1 MIRIRKPDA
10 GNTACCWPDILSYM
24 QPEVSSWIVLAH
36 LLRPQGRKGE
46 LLAELLTDFP
56 DRFDGREDLFMAKPE
71 FRGGRAEARSVRVIS
86 SWLPVGK
93 NRGRIVLQFAGVDT
107 ISDAESLVGLDVIVP
122 ENGRVS
128 LDEDSAYVSDLVGF
142 AVFDNET
149 LVGEVTGVEFPASS
163 EGVRLED
170 VPSLLEVRSEGGDE
184 ILIPYVK
191 AFLKSVDLVARRI
204 VLSLPAGLVDVNR

>member
-1 MIRIRKPDA
+1 MRPA
-10 GNTACCWPDILSYM
+10 VY
-24 QPEVSSWIVLAH
+24 SWIVLAH

-56 DRFDGREDLFMAKPE
+56 DRFDGREDLFLAPPE
-71 FRGGRAEARSVRVIS
+71 FQGDRTEARSMQVIS

-93 NRGRIVLQFAGVDT
+93 NRGRIVLQLAGVDT

-122 ENGRVS
+122 EDGRVS
-128 LDEDSAYVSDLVGF
+128 LDEDSAYVSDLVGCT
-142 AVFDNET
+142 VFDNDT

-184 ILIPYVK
+184 ILIPYAK
-191 AFLKSVDLVARRI
+191 AFLKSVDLGARRI